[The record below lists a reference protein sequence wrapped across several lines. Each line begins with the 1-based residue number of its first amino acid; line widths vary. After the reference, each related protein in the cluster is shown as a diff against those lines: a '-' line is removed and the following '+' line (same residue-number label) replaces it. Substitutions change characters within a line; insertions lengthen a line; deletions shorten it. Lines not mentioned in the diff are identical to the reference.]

1 MILKGIED
9 YMFTCTYKKIFG
21 LECFGCGAQRA
32 TVLFFKGEF
41 VAAFK
46 MYPAFYCIAL
56 LLLVIVFNFFIKFK
70 HDYRIKMGLV
80 YFTVAVMLVSYFY
93 KMSKYS

>member
-1 MILKGIED
+1 MIIARIED

-32 TVLFFKGEF
+32 TVLFFRGDF
-41 VAAFK
+41 IGAFK
-46 MYPAFYCIAL
+46 MYPAFYFILIL
-56 LLLVIVFNFFIKFK
+56 LIVVFVNFFIKFK
-70 HDYRIKMGLV
+70 HDYRIKMALL
-80 YFTVAVMLVSYFY
+80 YLTVAVMVVSYFY